1 MRHGETANGTNFE
14 FDAIFGLNRTET
26 SPAYGADTEIDTEV
40 DAVYHAVP
48 FGCPL
53 RTSVKFAGILLII
66 LRMEETTDKRAN
78 HAVGYAFAVLQAV
91 LYSTMGIFG
100 KLLYATGMDS
110 REAVILRFLCSTVLL
125 GAFMLA
131 WRKERLISRQREVY
145 VQAVFYFA
153 SAFLYFFAVER
164 MNAGITTV
172 FFYLYPAMVA
182 AINLAVFHERLTV
195 PVAVALVLSILG
207 LVLISGIVGGELK
220 LDLVGLVF
228 ALASALAFAIYTV
241 LIQVTGRTEGSF
253 TVTFTLSWTSL
264 LASCIVFAPSA
275 PTMLALTPYQIGIGC
290 TMALANTILPVV
302 LYIQA
307 VKHIGGTKT
316 SLIGISETPF
326 SLVLAFLILGETIAP
341 MEGLGI
347 VLIVAGIAAITV
359 GPLLDKKGRPD

>member
-1 MRHGETANGTNFE
+1 MAGDGAGERRGQ
-14 FDAIFGLNRTET
+14 I
-26 SPAYGADTEIDTEV
+26 
-40 DAVYHAVP
+40 
-48 FGCPL
+48 
-53 RTSVKFAGILLII
+53 
-66 LRMEETTDKRAN
+66 
-78 HAVGYAFAVLQAV
+78 VGYAFAVLQAV

-110 REAVILRFLCSTVLL
+110 HEAVILRFTCSTVLL
-125 GAFMLA
+125 GAFMLV
-131 WRKERLISRQREVY
+131 WRKERLVSRQRTVY
-145 VQAVFYFA
+145 LQAVFYFV

-195 PVAVALVLSILG
+195 STAVAFVLSIMG

-220 LDLVGLVF
+220 LDPIGLVF
-228 ALASALAFAIYTV
+228 ALASALSFAIYTV

-264 LASCIVFAPSA
+264 IASCVVFAPSV

-290 TMALANTILPVV
+290 MMAFANTILPVT

-307 VKHIGGTKT
+307 VKRIGGTKT

-326 SLVLAFLILGETIAP
+326 SLVFAFLILGEIIAP
-341 MEGLGI
+341 LEGAGILFIVGGI
-347 VLIVAGIAAITV
+347 VAITV
-359 GPLLDKKGRPD
+359 GPLLHEGKGS

>member
-1 MRHGETANGTNFE
+1 
-14 FDAIFGLNRTET
+14 
-26 SPAYGADTEIDTEV
+26 
-40 DAVYHAVP
+40 
-48 FGCPL
+48 
-53 RTSVKFAGILLII
+53 
-66 LRMEETTDKRAN
+66 MEGQKSQI
-78 HAVGYAFAVLQAV
+78 VGYAFAVLQAV

-110 REAVILRFLCSTVLL
+110 QQAVLLRFLCSTVLL
-125 GAFMLA
+125 GAFMLV
-131 WRKERLISRQREVY
+131 WRKEKLVSRQKTVY
-145 VQAVFYFA
+145 LQAVFYFA

-182 AINLAVFHERLTV
+182 AINLAVFHERLSV
-195 PVAVALVLSILG
+195 AVAVALILSIMG
-207 LVLISGIVGGELK
+207 LVLISGVTSGELT
-220 LDLVGLVF
+220 LDPLGLVF

-264 LASCIVFAPSA
+264 LASCIVFAPSVPA
-275 PTMLALTPYQIGIGC
+275 MLHLDAYQIAVGC

-326 SLVLAFLILGETIAP
+326 SLLFAFLILGETIAP
-341 MEGLGI
+341 VEGLGI
-347 VLIVAGIAAITV
+347 LLIVGGIAVITV
-359 GPLLDKKGRPD
+359 APMLQKKK

>member
-1 MRHGETANGTNFE
+1 MEGQK
-14 FDAIFGLNRTET
+14 
-26 SPAYGADTEIDTEV
+26 SQ
-40 DAVYHAVP
+40 
-48 FGCPL
+48 
-53 RTSVKFAGILLII
+53 II
-66 LRMEETTDKRAN
+66 
-78 HAVGYAFAVLQAV
+78 GYAFAVLQAV

-110 REAVILRFLCSTVLL
+110 QQAVLLRFLCSTVLL
-125 GAFMLA
+125 GAFMLM
-131 WRKERLISRQREVY
+131 WRKEKLVSRQKTVY
-145 VQAVFYFA
+145 LQAVFYFA

-182 AINLAVFHERLTV
+182 AINLAVFHERLSV
-195 PVAVALVLSILG
+195 AVAVALILSIMG
-207 LVLISGIVGGELK
+207 LVLISGVTSGELA
-220 LDLVGLVF
+220 LDPLGLVF

-264 LASCIVFAPSA
+264 LAACVVFAPSVPA
-275 PTMLALTPYQIGIGC
+275 MFHLSAYQVAVGC

-307 VKHIGGTKT
+307 VKRVGGTKT

-326 SLVLAFLILGETIAP
+326 SLLFAFLILGETIAP
-341 MEGLGI
+341 VEGLGI
-347 VLIVAGIAAITV
+347 LLIVGGIAVITV
-359 GPLLDKKGRPD
+359 APILQKKK

>member
-1 MRHGETANGTNFE
+1 MEGQK
-14 FDAIFGLNRTET
+14 
-26 SPAYGADTEIDTEV
+26 SQ
-40 DAVYHAVP
+40 
-48 FGCPL
+48 
-53 RTSVKFAGILLII
+53 II
-66 LRMEETTDKRAN
+66 
-78 HAVGYAFAVLQAV
+78 GYAFAVLQAV

-110 REAVILRFLCSTVLL
+110 QQAVLLRFLCSTVLL
-125 GAFMLA
+125 GAFMLV
-131 WRKERLISRQREVY
+131 WRKEKLVSRQKTVY
-145 VQAVFYFA
+145 LQAVFYFA

-182 AINLAVFHERLTV
+182 AINLAVFHERLSV
-195 PVAVALVLSILG
+195 AVAVALILSIMG
-207 LVLISGIVGGELK
+207 LVLISGVTSGELA
-220 LDLVGLVF
+220 LDPLGLVF

-264 LASCIVFAPSA
+264 LAACVVFAPSVPA
-275 PTMLALTPYQIGIGC
+275 MFHLSAYQVAVGC

-307 VKHIGGTKT
+307 VKRVGGTKT

-326 SLVLAFLILGETIAP
+326 SLLFAFLILGETIAP
-341 MEGLGI
+341 VEGLGI
-347 VLIVAGIAAITV
+347 LLIVGGIAVITV
-359 GPLLDKKGRPD
+359 APILQKKK

>member
-1 MRHGETANGTNFE
+1 MDERKGQ
-14 FDAIFGLNRTET
+14 
-26 SPAYGADTEIDTEV
+26 
-40 DAVYHAVP
+40 
-48 FGCPL
+48 
-53 RTSVKFAGILLII
+53 II
-66 LRMEETTDKRAN
+66 
-78 HAVGYAFAVLQAV
+78 GYAFAVLQAV

-110 REAVILRFLCSTVLL
+110 HETVILRFLCSTVLL
-125 GAFMLA
+125 GAFMLI
-131 WRKERLISRQREVY
+131 WRKERLVSRQKAVY
-145 VQAVFYFA
+145 IQAVFYFA

-182 AINLAVFHERLTV
+182 AINLAVFHEKLTV

-207 LVLISGIVGGELK
+207 LVLISGVVGGELT
-220 LDLVGLVF
+220 LDPLGLVF

-241 LIQVTGRTEGSF
+241 LIQVTGRTEGSL

-264 LASCIVFAPSA
+264 VASCIIFAPSV
-275 PTMLALTPYQIGIGC
+275 PTMLALTPYQMVIGC

-326 SLVLAFLILGETIAP
+326 SLLFAFLILGEVIAP

-347 VLIVAGIAAITV
+347 VLIVAGIAALTA
-359 GPLLDKKGRPD
+359 GPLLQKKK

>member
-1 MRHGETANGTNFE
+1 
-14 FDAIFGLNRTET
+14 
-26 SPAYGADTEIDTEV
+26 
-40 DAVYHAVP
+40 
-48 FGCPL
+48 
-53 RTSVKFAGILLII
+53 
-66 LRMEETTDKRAN
+66 MEERKGQII
-78 HAVGYAFAVLQAV
+78 GYAFAVLQAV

-110 REAVILRFLCSTVLL
+110 QQAVLLRFLCSTVLL
-125 GAFMLA
+125 GAFMLV
-131 WRKERLISRQREVY
+131 WRKEKLVSRQKTVY
-145 VQAVFYFA
+145 LQAVFYFA

-182 AINLAVFHERLTV
+182 AINLAVFHERLSV
-195 PVAVALVLSILG
+195 AVAVALILSIMG
-207 LVLISGIVGGELK
+207 LVLISGVTSGELA
-220 LDLVGLVF
+220 LDPLGLVF

-264 LASCIVFAPSA
+264 LAACVVFAPSVPA
-275 PTMLALTPYQIGIGC
+275 MLHLSAYQVAVGC

-307 VKHIGGTKT
+307 VKRVGGTKT

-326 SLVLAFLILGETIAP
+326 SLLFAFLILGETIAP
-341 MEGLGI
+341 VEGLGI
-347 VLIVAGIAAITV
+347 LLIVGGIAVITV
-359 GPLLDKKGRPD
+359 APMLQKKK

>member
-1 MRHGETANGTNFE
+1 MERQK
-14 FDAIFGLNRTET
+14 
-26 SPAYGADTEIDTEV
+26 SQ
-40 DAVYHAVP
+40 
-48 FGCPL
+48 
-53 RTSVKFAGILLII
+53 II
-66 LRMEETTDKRAN
+66 
-78 HAVGYAFAVLQAV
+78 GYAFAVLQAV

-110 REAVILRFLCSTVLL
+110 QQAVLLRFLCSTVLL
-125 GAFMLA
+125 GVFMLV
-131 WRKERLISRQREVY
+131 WRKEKLVSRQKTVY
-145 VQAVFYFA
+145 LQAVFYFA

-182 AINLAVFHERLTV
+182 AINLAVFHERLSV
-195 PVAVALVLSILG
+195 AVAVALILSIMG
-207 LVLISGIVGGELK
+207 LVLISGVTSGELT
-220 LDLVGLVF
+220 LDPLGLVF

-264 LASCIVFAPSA
+264 LASCIVFAPSVPA
-275 PTMLALTPYQIGIGC
+275 MLHLSAYQIAVGC

-326 SLVLAFLILGETIAP
+326 SLLFAFLILGETIAP
-341 MEGLGI
+341 VEGLGI
-347 VLIVAGIAAITV
+347 LLIVGGIAVITV
-359 GPLLDKKGRPD
+359 APMLQKKK

>member
-1 MRHGETANGTNFE
+1 MEGQK
-14 FDAIFGLNRTET
+14 
-26 SPAYGADTEIDTEV
+26 SQ
-40 DAVYHAVP
+40 
-48 FGCPL
+48 
-53 RTSVKFAGILLII
+53 II
-66 LRMEETTDKRAN
+66 
-78 HAVGYAFAVLQAV
+78 GYAFAVLQAV

-110 REAVILRFLCSTVLL
+110 QQAVLLRFLCSTVLL
-125 GAFMLA
+125 GAFMLV
-131 WRKERLISRQREVY
+131 WRKEKLVSRQKTVY
-145 VQAVFYFA
+145 LQAVFYFA

-182 AINLAVFHERLTV
+182 AINLAVFHERLSV
-195 PVAVALVLSILG
+195 AVAVALILSIMG
-207 LVLISGIVGGELK
+207 LVLISGVTSGELT
-220 LDLVGLVF
+220 LDPLGLVF

-264 LASCIVFAPSA
+264 LAACVVFAPSVPA
-275 PTMLALTPYQIGIGC
+275 MFHLSAYQVAVGC

-307 VKHIGGTKT
+307 VKRVGGTKT

-326 SLVLAFLILGETIAP
+326 SLLFAFLILGETIAP
-341 MEGLGI
+341 VEGLGI
-347 VLIVAGIAAITV
+347 LLIVGGIAVITV
-359 GPLLDKKGRPD
+359 APMLQKKK

>member
-1 MRHGETANGTNFE
+1 MEGQK
-14 FDAIFGLNRTET
+14 
-26 SPAYGADTEIDTEV
+26 SQ
-40 DAVYHAVP
+40 
-48 FGCPL
+48 
-53 RTSVKFAGILLII
+53 LI
-66 LRMEETTDKRAN
+66 
-78 HAVGYAFAVLQAV
+78 GYAFTVLQAV

-110 REAVILRFLCSTVLL
+110 QQAVLLRFLCSTVLL
-125 GAFMLA
+125 GAFMLV
-131 WRKERLISRQREVY
+131 WRKEKLVSRQKTVY
-145 VQAVFYFA
+145 LQAVFYFA

-182 AINLAVFHERLTV
+182 AINLAVFHERLSV
-195 PVAVALVLSILG
+195 AVAVALILSIMG
-207 LVLISGIVGGELK
+207 LVLISGVTSGELA
-220 LDLVGLVF
+220 LDPLGLVF

-264 LASCIVFAPSA
+264 LAACVVFAPSVPVIFHLSA
-275 PTMLALTPYQIGIGC
+275 YQVAVGC

-307 VKHIGGTKT
+307 VKRVGGTKT

-326 SLVLAFLILGETIAP
+326 SLLFAFLILGETIAP
-341 MEGLGI
+341 VEGLGI
-347 VLIVAGIAAITV
+347 LLIVGGIAVITV
-359 GPLLDKKGRPD
+359 APMLQKKK